1 MTGILA
7 NDNSTLDGS
16 LEVTDSVNYEADQLN
31 QGTAFGEWSPCSRT
45 CGGGISRQQ
54 KRCRRKPCKGR
65 TWNYKYKICNL
76 QPCSTPTDPRAEQCA
91 SYDNRPYSEQLFK
104 WYPYY
109 DPSRPCALIC
119 RGERQNNISPLSSAN
134 KADERVLVN
143 GELGS
148 AEEYTESTES
158 IVAQLADKVQDGTK
172 CYPGSHDVCINGEC
186 QRVGCDLKVGS
197 NKNKDAC
204 GICGGDGST
213 CDSKYAWTLESTS
226 ACSESCGGG
235 FKIVTPMCKST
246 GPDSKIVD
254 NSMCETESK
263 PDKLLLPCNTLPCST
278 KWLTGEWSKCSVS
291 CGGGSRSRPVFCTEE
306 NGNATSKIP
315 EYKCNVN
322 HKPKFQEICNAF
334 SCPMWE
340 AGEWSECSTS
350 CGKGVKTRSVEC
362 RDGKGRLSNECD
374 RSQQPRTEIECK
386 GTSSDCSSLDDPH
399 AQPLMQQY
407 PSVPV
412 PEKLIDQ
419 PVPSQSTFI
428 ADEWSPCSVRCGEGV
443 RHREVHCKIFL
454 EFSRTIADLPDHQ
467 CSGPKPIET
476 EKCNMGPCTT
486 EDNSLTY
493 RVDPAGDSKYA
504 ESSLTDTEFRS
515 ASSALASSSNS
526 GASSSASSG
535 RSSASSSYDGNVKV
549 APGSSIKTTYSW
561 KEVGYTDCSATC
573 LGGVQD
579 LIITCVRDDTGKTV
593 MPLLCSADTKPE
605 SRIRVCNDHP
615 CPPRWNTSEFS
626 PCMSPCGLGIQTRE
640 VNCIHEV
647 TRGTGNTVVVPN
659 HMCPQPPPVDR
670 QYCNVW
676 DCPVQWSV
684 GEWGKCSKTCGGGV
698 KKRKVICEQVMAQG
712 RKQTRAERDCPTPRP
727 RTEKECNSR
736 PCDQANP
743 AIKPIITSKNV
754 TFVQEDPDRKVN
766 LDIGGQ
772 ATIFQGT
779 PVIKIRC
786 PVKKFDKAHI
796 VWRKDHEELRKS
808 RKYKINKK
816 GALKIVDI
824 NFSDSGVYSCWAG
837 QTNAAMHLVVR
848 SKNRDLMSN
857 EEVLRSGNAVH
868 QRQGAHLSS
877 APVNSE
883 PFYGIYNEESQEAQ
897 LENERSTEKP
907 RKKNKKQTSS
917 PSPSGSTGKFDYSV
931 TPIHQPVESTATS
944 SASTLSPHLSYI
956 ITTIKSYWPF
966 QGSSNSPSGRNIDDS
981 TQWQS
986 WHSSDQRAPMTTAMS
1001 QHRASSEY
1009 DYAVESSIN
1018 SKPTQAEYDF
1028 FRGNTAI
1035 PDNTFGPDEERIF
1048 IDDDPFEAEEV
1059 SFAIEHKNNGR
1070 SRESE
1075 ISSTETPSVS
1085 VISYETYHP
1094 TRARHHH
1101 GTDSTL
1107 VHPHRHG
1114 ISSSSSTSSS
1124 NTTPI
1129 LNPDD
1134 VPDQF
1139 NVATDAQLISRSGLK
1154 ERGDAQM
1161 NESTA
1166 TTPLITEI
1174 SMENDNEQTHQ
1185 FGDISTLPADAFDSS
1200 LTPDNVLDLENDTLI
1215 DNKGVIVPTFELL
1228 AENISSTGKAGKDMM
1243 RHVDTPI
1250 LFTVAPTQGNKTVTP
1265 FVLSNEDKNRE
1276 PTIGTIANF
1285 TKDNLIFEWVTTDW
1299 SRCSQSCGGGGF
1311 QMRGAQCT
1319 VRSVKNDTSDTK
1331 MPVRTVM
1338 GPSLCEDA
1346 GLPVPEKVRA
1356 CGTGKC
1362 PQWHTTEWSSCET
1375 SRCFNWKTAMQRRE
1389 ISCRLAEE
1397 TSEGVDISTVVDM
1410 SKCDESMRP
1419 PQRQEC
1425 YNDACKGVWRVGEW
1439 SECSAS
1445 CEEDGIKYRILQCV
1459 WYGTKKPAGNV
1470 CRNLPRP
1477 PVMKTCRGP
1486 PCAKS
1491 SDDCK
1496 DHSKLCGR
1504 VKLMGMCRVPL
1515 YAKQCCNSCH
1525 QDKKV

>member
-1 MTGILA
+1 MSINIMDTY
-7 NDNSTLDGS
+7 NVSSCT
-16 LEVTDSVNYEADQLN
+16 
-31 QGTAFGEWSPCSRT
+31 T

-91 SYDNRPYSEQLFK
+91 TYDNRPYSEQLFK

-119 RGERQNNISPLSSAN
+119 RGERQNNISPLSSAS

-254 NSMCETESK
+254 NSMCEPESK

-374 RSQQPRTEIECK
+374 RSQQPRAEIECK
-386 GTSSDCSSLDDPH
+386 GASSDCSS
-399 AQPLMQQY
+399 
-407 PSVPV
+407 
-412 PEKLIDQ
+412 
-419 PVPSQSTFI
+419 
-428 ADEWSPCSVRCGEGV
+428 R
-443 RHREVHCKIFL
+443 
-454 EFSRTIADLPDHQ
+454 
-467 CSGPKPIET
+467 
-476 EKCNMGPCTT
+476 
-486 EDNSLTY
+486 
-493 RVDPAGDSKYA
+493 
-504 ESSLTDTEFRS
+504 
-515 ASSALASSSNS
+515 
-526 GASSSASSG
+526 
-535 RSSASSSYDGNVKV
+535 
-549 APGSSIKTTYSW
+549 
-561 KEVGYTDCSATC
+561 
-573 LGGVQD
+573 VQD

-743 AIKPIITSKNV
+743 AVKPIITSKNV

-824 NFSDSGVYSCWAG
+824 NFSDSGVYSCW
-837 QTNAAMHLVVR
+837 
-848 SKNRDLMSN
+848 
-857 EEVLRSGNAVH
+857 
-868 QRQGAHLSS
+868 
-877 APVNSE
+877 
-883 PFYGIYNEESQEAQ
+883 
-897 LENERSTEKP
+897 
-907 RKKNKKQTSS
+907 
-917 PSPSGSTGKFDYSV
+917 
-931 TPIHQPVESTATS
+931 
-944 SASTLSPHLSYI
+944 
-956 ITTIKSYWPF
+956 
-966 QGSSNSPSGRNIDDS
+966 
-981 TQWQS
+981 
-986 WHSSDQRAPMTTAMS
+986 
-1001 QHRASSEY
+1001 
-1009 DYAVESSIN
+1009 
-1018 SKPTQAEYDF
+1018 
-1028 FRGNTAI
+1028 
-1035 PDNTFGPDEERIF
+1035 
-1048 IDDDPFEAEEV
+1048 
-1059 SFAIEHKNNGR
+1059 
-1070 SRESE
+1070 
-1075 ISSTETPSVS
+1075 
-1085 VISYETYHP
+1085 
-1094 TRARHHH
+1094 
-1101 GTDSTL
+1101 
-1107 VHPHRHG
+1107 
-1114 ISSSSSTSSS
+1114 
-1124 NTTPI
+1124 
-1129 LNPDD
+1129 
-1134 VPDQF
+1134 
-1139 NVATDAQLISRSGLK
+1139 
-1154 ERGDAQM
+1154 
-1161 NESTA
+1161 
-1166 TTPLITEI
+1166 
-1174 SMENDNEQTHQ
+1174 
-1185 FGDISTLPADAFDSS
+1185 
-1200 LTPDNVLDLENDTLI
+1200 
-1215 DNKGVIVPTFELL
+1215 
-1228 AENISSTGKAGKDMM
+1228 
-1243 RHVDTPI
+1243 
-1250 LFTVAPTQGNKTVTP
+1250 
-1265 FVLSNEDKNRE
+1265 
-1276 PTIGTIANF
+1276 
-1285 TKDNLIFEWVTTDW
+1285 DNLIFEWVTTDW

-1319 VRSVKNDTSDTK
+1319 VRSVKNDTNDTK